1 MAGLPWIRVDTN
13 VNTHD
18 KILELVGNGAK
29 GKAAG
34 FVYWMSLTYCGGHDT
49 GGVIK
54 KAVLPFVHGTPA
66 DARLLVDARL
76 WTPVEGGWEIVNYGN
91 RNVVGSSQQGIA
103 DAIRQAQV
111 EGGKKGAERRWS
123 DA

>member
-1 MAGLPWIRVDTN
+1 MAGLPWIRCDTN

-34 FVYWMSLTYCGGHDT
+34 FVYWMALCYSGAHDT
-49 GGVIK
+49 GGLIK

-66 DARLLVDARL
+66 DARQLIDARL
-76 WTPVEGGWEIVNYGN
+76 WVAVDGGWQIVNYGT
-91 RNVVGSSQQGIA
+91 RNVVGAAQQAIA
-103 DAIRQAQV
+103 DELSAARSDA
-111 EGGKKGAERRWS
+111 GKKGAESRWS
-123 DA
+123 Q